1 MKQFI
6 EDVKRMRELQ
16 KEFFKNRNSL
26 ILKAA
31 KEYEKKVDN
40 HIKKL
45 EAPEKDLF
53 SNG

>member
-1 MKQFI
+1 MSI
-6 EDVKRMRELQ
+6 
-16 KEFFKNRNSL
+16 
-26 ILKAA
+26 KAA

-45 EAPEKDLF
+45 ENPVKDLF